1 MNNNTFET
9 AEQAMNER
17 QRIAADIYDEFME
30 KQVRTEF
37 EDMLIDPCLEEITQL
52 ARRNA
57 TEFELDNAADR
68 LMANSKMAGFIYGYT
83 YAIERLRETLLLKR
97 IKKNKDIVLI
107 LSLQCV
113 IINMKGCVYLW
124 HKH

>member
-1 MNNNTFET
+1 MNDNNTFET

-83 YAIERLRETLLLKR
+83 YAIERLRETLLL
-97 IKKNKDIVLI
+97 
-107 LSLQCV
+107 Q
-113 IINMKGCVYLW
+113 
-124 HKH
+124 